1 MTGAEVQ
8 HNRGV
13 LGTIFSQHI
22 KMTSR
27 FHCKDCDVTCSKPID
42 WQRHIETNKHLR
54 AQQNVPKIPRK
65 FVCEDCDYEC
75 CKNSILERHK
85 TSMRHKLKVKS
96 NISERM
102 LDISSADRGEIVTK
116 PSHNHCDQKSA
127 IIPNDYMAVISQL
140 LNQNNELKNFIIEQS
155 TEYKNFIAE
164 QASEHKK
171 ETSEIVNK
179 VLEQTNKVLDTVK
192 PINNTINGNV
202 SNNQTNKF
210 NINVFLNEQCKNA
223 MNLSDF
229 IKNIEVSRE
238 DLENNAQ
245 LGFVGGISKIF
256 LDNLRQ
262 LSINERPI
270 HCTDLKRET
279 MYIKDDDKWTKETG
293 PAKLN
298 TVIQTITQKSTRT
311 LLDWKKVNPDY
322 NDHDSEFSTRCIVI
336 QRNSMAGHDR
346 DTYYPKVIKVIAKEV
361 TI

>member
-1 MTGAEVQ
+1 MPEKFYCEKCDYTCFKKSNWEKHLETSKHSGNKKKSKKVAVCELCDYTCCKQ
-8 HNRGV
+8 SLMDKH
-13 LGTIFSQHI
+13 
-22 KMTSR
+22 KM
-27 FHCKDCDVTCSKPID
+27 
-42 WQRHIETNKHLR
+42 TNKHKLR
-54 AQQNVPKIPRK
+54 VVEMVSSTIPSAADPQLLLSS
-65 FVCEDCDYEC
+65 E
-75 CKNSILERHK
+75 NG
-85 TSMRHKLKVKS
+85 TSEKL
-96 NISERM
+96 
-102 LDISSADRGEIVTK
+102 
-116 PSHNHCDQKSA
+116 
-127 IIPNDYMAVISQL
+127 PNLLPTDFMSVISQL
-140 LNQNNELKNFIIEQS
+140 LNQNNELKNFIIEQ
-155 TEYKNFIAE
+155 A
-164 QASEHKK
+164 AEHKK
-171 ETSEIVNK
+171 ETSDIVNK

-192 PINNTINGNV
+192 PSNNTNTINGNV
-202 SNNQTNKF
+202 NNTQTNKF
-210 NINVFLNEQCKNA
+210 NINVFLNEQCKDA

-298 TVIQTITQKSTRT
+298 LVIQTITQKSTRT
-311 LLDWKKVNPDY
+311 LLDWKKENPDY

-346 DTYYPKVIKVIAKEV
+346 DTYYPKVIHAIAREVIVNK
-361 TI
+361 